1 MLVDV
6 VFLGNHYKISDQLKI
21 RVALTMLNVNL
32 TRELRYKMTNFNFK
46 LHNWEDLEG
55 IIDKYAT
62 EFEIYSSYI
71 VSDSNLVNDNPYVNQ
86 FREMLYVLKSYYNNA
101 VKEID
106 QAGSQAIDQ
115 AKAQAASTITGP
127 GFGVIT
133 NSVSSMI
140 AYDLVSN
147 AAVNKQEKKATEELY
162 KLVTYIK
169 QQAEEQLNELGK
181 SLGSNY
187 FLKSED
193 LIENIGNYMQTLT
206 ESLLVKYG
214 QMNQEELDQYDP
226 ETAQRILDQKKR

>member
-86 FREMLYVLKSYYNNA
+86 FREM
-101 VKEID
+101 
-106 QAGSQAIDQ
+106 
-115 AKAQAASTITGP
+115 
-127 GFGVIT
+127 F
-133 NSVSSMI
+133 
-140 AYDLVSN
+140 
-147 AAVNKQEKKATEELY
+147 
-162 KLVTYIK
+162 
-169 QQAEEQLNELGK
+169 
-181 SLGSNY
+181 
-187 FLKSED
+187 
-193 LIENIGNYMQTLT
+193 
-206 ESLLVKYG
+206 
-214 QMNQEELDQYDP
+214 
-226 ETAQRILDQKKR
+226 